1 MACVPGLGVGVPHF
15 APTCRFSKAGSEGDA
30 LEDETR
36 WRKWVD
42 ERLVK
47 VVTANIYRSWE

>member
-1 MACVPGLGVGVPHF
+1 M
-15 APTCRFSKAGSEGDA
+15 CRFSKGGADA
-30 LEDETR
+30 DVMEEEAK

>member
-1 MACVPGLGVGVPHF
+1 MGLERRLGLGNARGPQWAV
-15 APTCRFSKAGSEGDA
+15 
-30 LEDETR
+30 L
-36 WRKWVD
+36 D